1 MKDSQAASILAA
13 LSVLSLIGV
22 VDLYTGAE
30 ISLDALYLIPVALA
44 GWFAGAGAA
53 IAFSLAGAVLWFA
66 ADTGFRPES
75 ALEYTPYWNAL
86 MRLAILLTVTAL
98 LAAVKAEV
106 ERERESPRTD
116 YLTKTANK
124 QSFIA
129 RAELEIQRS
138 HRYKHPFTLVYL
150 DVDNLRFVN
159 QRMGHSAGDT
169 LLQEIAYTLKQ
180 KTRAT
185 DLIGRLGGDEFAL
198 LLPETQAE
206 AARIVVQRLQRHLL
220 DTAEK
225 NEWPVSFS
233 FGVATFARSPETA
246 AEMLRKGDALVSA
259 AKQTGKNC
267 VKHEVVGPVEISD

>member
-124 QSFIA
+124 QSFIVK
-129 RAELEIQRS
+129 AELEIQRS